1 MYFILYILDQLRDED
16 EIWYN
21 ANQNEDQF
29 ERQWQYF
36 QELKRQ
42 GLGKIIYKFTCD
54 KFLYIS

>member
-1 MYFILYILDQLRDED
+1 MFFILYILDQLRDED

-42 GLGKIIYKFTCD
+42 GLGKLT
-54 KFLYIS
+54 